1 MEYLTGFSFT
11 LDSNNLKWKNYFDSL
26 EKNSI
31 GVYSVTK
38 YFYDNLKDVLSKVFD
53 NDSDITSLSPLS
65 EESLSLSTESF
76 KEWDV
81 TYKDFLS
88 EGEMCCIA
96 IPGYLYKDSAQ
107 SCFSVVNNIIKKQ
120 VILTDSITISD
131 YAQLVEDL
139 LVLRFGKKPQ
149 DFTGLQIEY
158 FIPAQHPE
166 VKENKC
172 FCNRDITVE
181 EMTSLI
187 YELRDKEKYKSYK
200 ECLFIKGDECK
211 EIRHTKDKTLKDSTE
226 IENFTK
232 EINKN
237 FSTYG
242 IYSCIRKIHYKIP
255 AEVFKNNL
263 TSTGDFQYDTN
274 VSTTYGLTATLS
286 AGESIFWKL
295 SETKT
300 L

>member
-1 MEYLTGFSFT
+1 M
-11 LDSNNLKWKNYFDSL
+11 
-26 EKNSI
+26 
-31 GVYSVTK
+31 
-38 YFYDNLKDVLSKVFD
+38 KDVLSKVFD

-76 KEWDV
+76 KKWDV
-81 TYKDFLS
+81 TYKDLLS

-96 IPGYLYKDSAQ
+96 IPGYLYKGSAQ
-107 SCFSVVNNIIKKQ
+107 SCFSVVNTIIKKQ

-139 LVLRFGKKPQ
+139 FVLRFGKKPQ

-158 FIPAQHPE
+158 FIPAQQIVVSQAAINAGE

-200 ECLFIKGDECK
+200 ECLFIKGDECE

-232 EINKN
+232 EINKT

-242 IYSCIRKIHYKIP
+242 IYFCIRKIHYKIP

-263 TSTGDFQYDTN
+263 TSTGDFQ
-274 VSTTYGLTATLS
+274 
-286 AGESIFWKL
+286 
-295 SETKT
+295 
-300 L
+300 

>member
-1 MEYLTGFSFT
+1 MSE
-11 LDSNNLKWKNYFDSL
+11 
-26 EKNSI
+26 
-31 GVYSVTK
+31 VTAT
-38 YFYDNLKDVLSKVFD
+38 VS
-53 NDSDITSLSPLS
+53 SS
-65 EESLSLSTESF
+65 EGKETKTEINICHCDT
-76 KEWDV
+76 DV
-81 TYKDFLS
+81 TYKDLLS

-96 IPGYLYKDSAQ
+96 IPGYLYKGSAQ

-131 YAQLVEDL
+131 YAQWVEDL

-149 DFTGLQIEY
+149 DFTGSQIEY
-158 FIPAQHPE
+158 FIPAQQIVVSQAAINAGDVKENKVEAPQNPE

-232 EINKN
+232 EINKT

-242 IYSCIRKIHYKIP
+242 IYSCIRKIHMLAQCYCESNRFLATSEENGKNSYKGGII
-255 AEVFKNNL
+255 FIGMQLNL
-263 TSTGDFQYDTN
+263 NRHY
-274 VSTTYGLTATLS
+274 
-286 AGESIFWKL
+286 W
-295 SETKT
+295 
-300 L
+300 